1 MCAGGK
7 RKKMKRVKE
16 GHGWGE
22 KRREMS
28 GPGVSVWGLQFC
40 EKTSQQSSGKA
51 QAISENCHGHLRS
64 FWHCLER

>member
-1 MCAGGK
+1 
-7 RKKMKRVKE
+7 
-16 GHGWGE
+16 
-22 KRREMS
+22 MS

-64 FWHCLER
+64 FGHCVER